1 MTPLTLKLD
10 GDRHVVVTRRFA
22 APPEKVYRAHLEP
35 ELLQQWMLG
44 PEGWTMPKCE
54 HDARPGGTFRYEWT
68 DGGEGS
74 FIATGEFIELVPP
87 TKIVHIERY
96 HLPELPGP
104 TPDCRVETYFEADGE
119 GTLLTARMTMPD
131 AESRE
136 AMLATGMEEG
146 MEASYE
152 RVDRVLGHG

>member
-1 MTPLTLKLD
+1 M
-10 GDRHVVVTRRFA
+10 
-22 APPEKVYRAHLEP
+22 
-35 ELLQQWMLG
+35 
-44 PEGWTMPKCE
+44 
-54 HDARPGGTFRYEWT
+54 
-68 DGGEGS
+68 
-74 FIATGEFIELVPP
+74 
-87 TKIVHIERY
+87 
-96 HLPELPGP
+96 
-104 TPDCRVETYFEADGE
+104 ETHFEADGE